1 MSESTPPERNALGQF
16 PKGVS
21 GNPAG
26 RPRGAKN
33 RITLLKQSLELAM
46 REQAQPRMHNVM
58 KQALNLAEAGDKD
71 MIKLLLNLHMSRGS
85 ADEKEA
91 KDKFEITI
99 NSEAPPHVEQTTV
112 IEALE
117 ADYEEVDHAKR

>member
-1 MSESTPPERNALGQF
+1 
-16 PKGVS
+16 
-21 GNPAG
+21 
-26 RPRGAKN
+26 
-33 RITLLKQSLELAM
+33 M